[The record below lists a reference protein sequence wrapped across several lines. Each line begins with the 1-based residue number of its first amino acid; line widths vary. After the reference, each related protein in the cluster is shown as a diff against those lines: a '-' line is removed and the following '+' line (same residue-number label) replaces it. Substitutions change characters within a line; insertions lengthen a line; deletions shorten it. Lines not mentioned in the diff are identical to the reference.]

1 MSEVL
6 LRASD
11 VGYEVDGSRLFH
23 ELDLVVRSSEMV
35 EVRGANASGK
45 STLLKCLAGLI
56 RPASGAVAVHDQFA
70 YLGHRAGLSDTL
82 TVRENLRWLL
92 SLCQGQLRA
101 GEAESGIE
109 DAVARLEIGHLL
121 GRAVAS
127 LSAGQRRRVALAGV
141 LASRARLW
149 LLDEPLTA
157 LDEAGVALLTGE
169 LRRHL
174 NNGGGVVAATH
185 LALGPLPARTVQ
197 LGES

>member
-11 VGYEVDGSRLFH
+11 VGYEVDDLPLFH
-23 ELDLVVRSSEMV
+23 ELDLVVRSREMV

-45 STLLKCLAGLI
+45 STLLRCLAGLI
-56 RPASGAVAVHDQFA
+56 RPASGAVEMHDQFA
-70 YLGHRAGLSDTL
+70 YLGHHSGLSDTL
-82 TVRENLRWLL
+82 TVRENLGWLL
-92 SLCQGQLRA
+92 ALCSRQLPA
-101 GEAESGIE
+101 NEVESGIE
-109 DAVARLEIGHLL
+109 EALVRLEVGHVQ
-121 GRAVAS
+121 GRTVAS

-157 LDEAGVALLTGE
+157 LDDAGVALLAGE

-174 NNGGGVVAATH
+174 DCGGGVVAATH
-185 LALGPLPARTVQ
+185 RALGPLPARTVQ
-197 LGES
+197 LGDS

>member
-11 VGYEVDGSRLFH
+11 VGYEVDDLRLFH
-23 ELDLVVRSSEMV
+23 ELELVVRSGEMV

-45 STLLKCLAGLI
+45 STLLRCLAALI
-56 RPASGAVAVHDQFA
+56 RPGSGTVEVRGQFA
-70 YLGHRAGLSDTL
+70 YLGHRSGLSDTL

-92 SLCQGQLRA
+92 SLCSGQLSSNEVA
-101 GEAESGIE
+101 SGIE
-109 DAVARLEIGHLL
+109 EALVRLEIGHVR
-121 GRAVAS
+121 GRTVAS

-157 LDEAGVALLTGE
+157 LDDAGVALLTGE
-169 LRRHL
+169 LHRHL
-174 NNGGGVVAATH
+174 DGGGGVVAATH
-185 LALGPLPARTVQ
+185 RALGPLPASTVQ
-197 LGES
+197 LGDR